1 VAARFRPASYRSVTS
16 APTRTD
22 QETPVEI
29 ALSKEDVAFAERMR
43 AFFTSQIPESIRAK
57 GARGEHLG
65 RDDYFTSQR
74 ILNEH
79 GLAVPHWPQEWGGQ
93 EWTPVQRHLW
103 ADEMALA
110 YVPPPIAF
118 NTAMVGPVIATFG
131 SEEQKR
137 RFLPPTA
144 NLDIWWCQG
153 FSEPNAGSD
162 LASLKTTAV
171 RDGDEYVINGQK
183 TWTTLAQYADWIF
196 CLVRTNPEAKKQQG
210 ISFVLIEMT
219 TPGVTVRPI
228 HLIDGG
234 YEVNEVF
241 FDNVRI
247 PADQLVGEENRG
259 WDYAKFLLGNER
271 TGVAGTGMIK
281 ARIARLKR
289 LDARTMSGGRP
300 FLDDPIFRDRLTR
313 LEIETAALEMS
324 VLRVLANETK
334 HPGKPDPVSSLLKL
348 RGSELQQEASELLM
362 DVLGPAGL
370 AYRESAA
377 LPEGF
382 SALPEGAVDAYPT
395 YFNWRKASI
404 YSGSN
409 EVQRTIIAKAILKF

>member
-1 VAARFRPASYRSVTS
+1 
-16 APTRTD
+16 
-22 QETPVEI
+22 VEI
-29 ALSKEDVAFAERMR
+29 ALSKQDVAFAERMR
-43 AFFTSQIPESIRAK
+43 AFFTAQVPEEIRAK
-57 GARGEHLG
+57 GRRGEHLQ
-65 RDDYFTSQR
+65 RADYVTTQR

-79 GLAVPHWPQEWGGQ
+79 GLAVPHWPQQWGGQ
-93 EWTPVQRHLW
+93 DWTPVQRHLW

-110 YVPPPIAF
+110 HVPPPLAF

-131 SEEQKR
+131 NDEQKQ

-171 RDGDEYVINGQK
+171 RDGDEYVVNGQK

-219 TPGVTVRPI
+219 APGVTVRPI

-247 PADQLVGEENRG
+247 PADLLVGEENRG

-281 ARIARLKR
+281 ARILRLRKVAAETAADGRR
-289 LDARTMSGGRP
+289 L
-300 FLDDPIFRDRLTR
+300 LDDPMFRARLTR

-362 DVLGPAGL
+362 DVVGPAGL
-370 AYRESAA
+370 AYRESADVA
-377 LPEGF
+377 EGF
-382 SALPEGAVDAYPT
+382 SALPDGAVDAYPT